1 MTDELSYDLQPYSK
15 MVNSQLIYHKCPVWN
30 HKAKRN
36 YIVRSPI
43 DLSMTYQRG
52 LSPEPYNV
60 QTKVSI
66 NEQLFFL
73 QDQHDLEQPV
83 IQFTAPTVVFWTKER
98 NVWIETKS
106 HPTTAAHNNFTLING
121 WWNLSKW
128 VRPVSFAVQMVDETK
143 PLEIKRGDPLYEVT
157 FLKENNLNADFNL
170 IRLNVMPPDIELNC
184 KRNTRVKFFNPRS
197 NPLHLFTQQQSKCPF
212 AFLKR

>member
-1 MTDELSYDLQPYSK
+1 MIDIYYCHTHQTVLEVNNFDPNSSPFMTDELSYDLQPYSK

-52 LSPEPYNV
+52 MLPSPYNV
-60 QTKVSI
+60 QTKANI

-128 VRPVSFAVQMVDETK
+128 VRPVSFAVQMVD
-143 PLEIKRGDPLYEVT
+143 
-157 FLKENNLNADFNL
+157 
-170 IRLNVMPPDIELNC
+170 
-184 KRNTRVKFFNPRS
+184 
-197 NPLHLFTQQQSKCPF
+197 
-212 AFLKR
+212 